1 MLSLLWEMRIHGH
14 DKKLRGI
21 SVVLK
26 MEAAYGHAEAMA
38 RKPRF
43 LR

>member
-1 MLSLLWEMRIHGH
+1 MLSLLWEMRIHRRGH

-38 RKPRF
+38 
-43 LR
+43 